1 MDNERFIALEAH
13 YNAILPTL
21 ATKADIES
29 LRSDMN
35 RMIAETHKWMVGSLI
50 GLFIGF
56 GGLGYSLAQV
66 LRQPAA
72 APLIAQP
79 LAAAAQQPIVI
90 YLTPPPQQAQPQK

>member
-1 MDNERFIALEAH
+1 MENERFIALEAH

-66 LRQPAA
+66 VRQPSL
-72 APLIAQP
+72 PQP
-79 LAAAAQQPIVI
+79 VSAGNPQPIVI
-90 YLTPPPQQAQPQK
+90 YVTPPPQPQPQK